1 MLHRQVAAVLSKL
14 LEVSLLPLKCTIN
27 LHLLWASRRKA
38 RLAPIHQWLKPCFN
52 PSLMCS
58 GHPTRSHK
66 LKQRSRGQGG
76 NVAEWGGPGV
86 SKNNQQGKRELG
98 FPGGSGSKESVYNA
112 GDLGSIPGSGRSP
125 RGGHGNP
132 LQYSC
137 LENPHGQRS
146 LAGCS
151 PWGCKESDMTK
162 RLSTQEGK
170 WQRSL
175 KQEHPWERWP
185 GNTRLVRATPEYHR
199 SGVHRPRIH
208 RPSEL

>member
-1 MLHRQVAAVLSKL
+1 
-14 LEVSLLPLKCTIN
+14 
-27 LHLLWASRRKA
+27 
-38 RLAPIHQWLKPCFN
+38 
-52 PSLMCS
+52 MCS

-125 RGGHGNP
+125 RGGHDNP

-146 LAGCS
+146 LVGCS

-185 GNTRLVRATPEYHR
+185 GNTRFVRATPEYHR
-199 SGVHRPRIH
+199 SGVDGPQVH